1 MLLQHFFRSWDRNG
15 RSQQGGRMVSADYV
29 SGATLPSPLPYRNRN
44 RHRRELRRGVRQVTR
59 AGEGS
64 VACCCVSSSFLVSP
78 SGSLFCSCSA
88 YTLRIFCSF
97 LVVFFSVG
105 CGEGSAMT
113 GTAALLPRMVLQCA
127 GDVGGGCCSSEYGLQ
142 RVVRGSVQG

>member
-1 MLLQHFFRSWDRNG
+1 
-15 RSQQGGRMVSADYV
+15 MVSCTKEFTK
-29 SGATLPSPLPYRNRN
+29 S
-44 RHRRELRRGVRQVTR
+44 RELAR
-59 AGEGS
+59 AVLRADAVL
-64 VACCCVSSSFLVSP
+64 VASLMSLP
-78 SGSLFCSCSA
+78 GSLFCSCSA